1 MARLNVEVSFTE
13 TLHFRRLVKFVEAVD
28 AYAQRTNDAALKAL
42 VKELHEDLLRMGD
55 D

>member
-28 AYAQRTNDAALKAL
+28 AYARKIDDPKLKAL
-42 VKELHEDLLRMGD
+42 VKELHEDLLRMSD